1 MQKTTLYL
9 PDELKS
15 AVEQQ
20 ARQRRVSEAQVIR
33 EAIASAVTR
42 PTPRAGLFESRGGI
56 GGAGRGAP
64 GRLRHTVIIADTSGL
79 LALFDRGEP
88 EHQAVS
94 HAVSRIAGPLVV
106 SPYVV
111 AELDYLVGTRIG
123 VAQELA
129 VLRELSG
136 GAYLLPEF
144 GPSDMAKAA
153 NVVERY
159 RDQDIGIADASIVV
173 LAERYA
179 TRQLL
184 TLDRRHFSVLRP
196 DAWRALHPP
205 ALRPL
210 GRCPPG

>member
-1 MQKTTLYL
+1 M
-9 PDELKS
+9 
-15 AVEQQ
+15 
-20 ARQRRVSEAQVIR
+20 
-33 EAIASAVTR
+33 
-42 PTPRAGLFESRGGI
+42 
-56 GGAGRGAP
+56 
-64 GRLRHTVIIADTSGL
+64 IIADTSGL

-94 HAVSRIAGPLVV
+94 DAMSRVAGPLVV

-129 VLRELSG
+129 VLRELCG
-136 GAYLLPEF
+136 GAYVLPEF

-153 NVVERY
+153 GVVERS

-184 TLDRRHFSVLRP
+184 TLDRRHFS
-196 DAWRALHPP
+196 
-205 ALRPL
+205 ALRPAQG
-210 GRCPPG
+210 GRFTLLP

>member
-1 MQKTTLYL
+1 
-9 PDELKS
+9 
-15 AVEQQ
+15 
-20 ARQRRVSEAQVIR
+20 
-33 EAIASAVTR
+33 
-42 PTPRAGLFESRGGI
+42 
-56 GGAGRGAP
+56 
-64 GRLRHTVIIADTSGL
+64 VIIADTSGL

-94 HAVSRIAGPLVV
+94 DAVSRIVGPLVV

-123 VAQELA
+123 VAQGLA

-136 GAYLLPEF
+136 GAYVLPEF
-144 GPSDMAKAA
+144 GPSDMAIAA

-196 DAWRALHPP
+196 TQG
-205 ALRPL
+205 
-210 GRCPPG
+210 GRFSLLP

>member
-1 MQKTTLYL
+1 M
-9 PDELKS
+9 
-15 AVEQQ
+15 
-20 ARQRRVSEAQVIR
+20 
-33 EAIASAVTR
+33 
-42 PTPRAGLFESRGGI
+42 
-56 GGAGRGAP
+56 
-64 GRLRHTVIIADTSGL
+64 IIADTSGL

-144 GPSDMAKAA
+144 GPSDMARAA

-196 DAWRALHPP
+196 EHR
-205 ALRPL
+205 
-210 GRCPPG
+210 GRFTLLP

>member
-1 MQKTTLYL
+1 
-9 PDELKS
+9 
-15 AVEQQ
+15 
-20 ARQRRVSEAQVIR
+20 
-33 EAIASAVTR
+33 
-42 PTPRAGLFESRGGI
+42 
-56 GGAGRGAP
+56 
-64 GRLRHTVIIADTSGL
+64 VIIADTSGL

-94 HAVSRIAGPLVV
+94 DAMSRVAGPLVV

-123 VAQELA
+123 VTQELA

-136 GAYLLPEF
+136 GAYVLPEF

-153 NVVERY
+153 KVVERY

-196 DAWRALHPP
+196 AQG
-205 ALRPL
+205 
-210 GRCPPG
+210 GRFTLLP

>member
-1 MQKTTLYL
+1 M
-9 PDELKS
+9 
-15 AVEQQ
+15 
-20 ARQRRVSEAQVIR
+20 
-33 EAIASAVTR
+33 
-42 PTPRAGLFESRGGI
+42 
-56 GGAGRGAP
+56 
-64 GRLRHTVIIADTSGL
+64 IIADTSGL

-94 HAVSRIAGPLVV
+94 DAVSRIVGPLVV

-144 GPSDMAKAA
+144 GPPDMAKAA
-153 NVVERY
+153 NVVERH

-196 DAWRALHPP
+196 AQG
-205 ALRPL
+205 
-210 GRCPPG
+210 GRFTLLP

>member
-1 MQKTTLYL
+1 
-9 PDELKS
+9 
-15 AVEQQ
+15 
-20 ARQRRVSEAQVIR
+20 
-33 EAIASAVTR
+33 
-42 PTPRAGLFESRGGI
+42 
-56 GGAGRGAP
+56 
-64 GRLRHTVIIADTSGL
+64 VIIADTSGL
-79 LALFDRGEP
+79 LALFDRGESG
-88 EHQAVS
+88 HKAVS
-94 HAVSRIAGPLVV
+94 DAVARSVGPLVV

-136 GAYLLPEF
+136 GAYVLPEF
-144 GPSDMAKAA
+144 GPSDLARA
-153 NVVERY
+153 VDLIERY

-196 DAWRALHPP
+196 AQG
-205 ALRPL
+205 
-210 GRCPPG
+210 GRFTLLP

>member
-1 MQKTTLYL
+1 M
-9 PDELKS
+9 
-15 AVEQQ
+15 
-20 ARQRRVSEAQVIR
+20 
-33 EAIASAVTR
+33 
-42 PTPRAGLFESRGGI
+42 
-56 GGAGRGAP
+56 
-64 GRLRHTVIIADTSGL
+64 IIADTSGL

-94 HAVSRIAGPLVV
+94 DAVSRVAGPLVV

-123 VAQELA
+123 AVQELA

-136 GAYLLPEF
+136 GAYVLPEF
-144 GPSDMAKAA
+144 GLSDMAKAA
-153 NVVERY
+153 DVVERY

-173 LAERYA
+173 LAARYD

-196 DAWRALHPP
+196 AQGGRFALLP
-205 ALRPL
+205 
-210 GRCPPG
+210 